1 MGRHEQRG
9 MMRYCRGEYVGEGSQ
24 GKDKYGEK
32 IINERKGP
40 AKGNRAMIRPDRK
53 R

>member
-1 MGRHEQRG
+1 
-9 MMRYCRGEYVGEGSQ
+9 MRYCRGEYVGEGSQ

-40 AKGNRAMIRPDRK
+40 AGGNRVMIGADRK